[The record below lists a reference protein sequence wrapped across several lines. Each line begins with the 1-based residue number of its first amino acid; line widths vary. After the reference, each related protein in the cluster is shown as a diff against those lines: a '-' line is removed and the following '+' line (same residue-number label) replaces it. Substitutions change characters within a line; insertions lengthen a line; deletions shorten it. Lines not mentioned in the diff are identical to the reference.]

1 MTTWENPLP
10 EDAIK
15 AILGRHHDAMLMG
28 AHARDRIVGINAGL
42 PGGRRTSDL
51 DLAIAVPS
59 IDAFKDA
66 TSDLDQSGGTGM
78 RFRVERVQVDLIPFG
93 VGGRLRSPIEVV
105 EGVQMDI
112 TGIDEAFATAE
123 RMPDPYQGLRIP
135 TLQAMIVLKTVA
147 WKMRW
152 RETDKDAQDL
162 YLLLGCVDEGIY
174 EDRCYCDDLDRF
186 DGDPRRVG
194 AYLTGLDA
202 ARDLPRASAV
212 CRDAWSST
220 RLVNAMLP
228 TTSTEYELEA
238 LGQLLTDLAVGSR
251 QH

>member
-1 MTTWENPLP
+1 MTTLENPLP

-15 AILGRHHDAMLMG
+15 VILGRHQDAMLMG
-28 AHARDRIVGINAGL
+28 AHARDHVVGTKAGL
-42 PGGRRTSDL
+42 AGGRSTSDL

-66 TSDLDQSGGTGM
+66 TSDLDRSGGTGM
-78 RFRVERVQVDLIPFG
+78 RFRIERVQVDLIPFG
-93 VGGRLRSPIEVV
+93 EGGRLRSPIEVV

-147 WKMRW
+147 WQMRW

-162 YLLLGCVDEGIY
+162 YLLLSCVDEGVY
-174 EDRCYCDDLDRF
+174 EDRCYCDDLGRF

-194 AYLTGLDA
+194 AYLTGVDA
-202 ARDLPRASAV
+202 ARDLPGAAAV
-212 CRDAWSST
+212 CRDAWAST
-220 RLVNAMLP
+220 RLVDAMLP
-228 TTSTEYELEA
+228 KTSNEHEFQA
-238 LGQLLTDLAVGSR
+238 LGQLLTDLADGSR

>member
-1 MTTWENPLP
+1 MTRWENPLP
-10 EDAIK
+10 EDAVQ
-15 AILGRHHDAMLMG
+15 AILARHHDAILMG
-28 AHARDRIVGINAGL
+28 AHARDHVVGTNAGL
-42 PGGRRTSDL
+42 AGGRRTSDL

-66 TSDLDQSGGTGM
+66 TGDLDRSGGTGM
-78 RFRVERVQVDLIPFG
+78 RFRIERVQVDLIPFG
-93 VGGRLRSPIEVV
+93 VDGQLRSPIEVV
-105 EGVQMDI
+105 EGVLMDI

-123 RMPDPYQGLRIP
+123 RMPDPYQGLRLP

-162 YLLLGCVDEGIY
+162 YLLLDCVDEGIY

-194 AYLTGLDA
+194 AYLTGLDV
-202 ARDLPRASAV
+202 ARDLPRASAA
-212 CRDAWSST
+212 CRDAWAST

-228 TTSTEYELEA
+228 TTSHQHELQA
-238 LGQLLTDLAVGSR
+238 LGQLLRDLAVGSR
-251 QH
+251 QY

>member
-1 MTTWENPLP
+1 MTARSNPLP
-10 EDAIK
+10 EDAVT
-15 AILGRHHDAMLMG
+15 AILARYGDAMLMG
-28 AHARDRIVGINAGL
+28 AHARDHVVGTNAGL
-42 PGGRRTSDL
+42 AGGRRTSDL

-59 IDAFKDA
+59 VDAFKDA
-66 TSDLDQSGGTGM
+66 TSDLDRSGGTGM

-93 VGGRLRSPIEVV
+93 ADGQLRSPIEVV

-152 RETDKDAQDL
+152 RETAKDALDL
-162 YLLLGCVDEGIY
+162 RLLLDCVDEGIY
-174 EDRCYCDDLDRF
+174 EDRCYCEALDRF

-194 AYLTGLDA
+194 AYLTGRDA
-202 ARDLPRASAV
+202 VRDLPRASAE
-212 CRDAWSST
+212 CLDTWT
-220 RLVNAMLP
+220 GPRLVNAMLP
-228 TTSTEYELEA
+228 TTSSDHEFSA
-238 LGQLLTDLAVGSR
+238 LGQRLRDLAEGSR
-251 QH
+251 EG

>member
-1 MTTWENPLP
+1 MTPWHNPLP
-10 EDAIK
+10 EDAVN
-15 AILGRHHDAMLMG
+15 AILARYNDAMLLG
-28 AHARDRIVGINAGL
+28 AHARDHVVGTNAGL
-42 PGGRRTSDL
+42 AGGRITSDL

-66 TSDLDQSGGTGM
+66 TSDLDRSGGTGM
-78 RFRVERVQVDLIPFG
+78 RFRVEQVQVDLIPFG
-93 VGGRLRSPIEVV
+93 VDGRLHYPIEVV
-105 EGVQMDI
+105 KGVHMDI
-112 TGIDEAFATAE
+112 AGIDEAFATAE
-123 RMPDPYQGLRIP
+123 RMPDPFQGLRIP

-162 YLLLGCVDEGIY
+162 NLLLDCVDEGIY

-194 AYLTGLDA
+194 AYLTGVDA
-202 ARDLPRASAV
+202 ARDLPRASAA
-212 CRDAWSST
+212 CRDAWASP
-220 RLVNAMLP
+220 RLVDAMLP
-228 TTSTEYELEA
+228 TTLNEHEHRA
-238 LGQLLTDLAVGSR
+238 LGQRLSDLAEGSR